1 MDVVSVAAVSE
12 NGVIGRDG
20 ELPWE
25 SIPADKAQYRRR
37 VADAP
42 VVLGRRTFE
51 SMLDDPPGGTQI
63 VLSRTER
70 EYGVDSAHHAES
82 VEGAIEVAKSLESDV
97 VYVLGGGM
105 IYELF
110 QPYLDRMVLSRV
122 PGEYDG
128 DSYYPDWEDNEWVLE
143 SETTYDGFRL
153 EEWRRRDSEK
163 Q

>member
-1 MDVVSVAAVSE
+1 
-12 NGVIGRDG
+12 
-20 ELPWE
+20 
-25 SIPADKAQYRRR
+25 
-37 VADAP
+37 
-42 VVLGRRTFE
+42 
-51 SMLDDPPGGTQI
+51 MLDDPPGGTQI